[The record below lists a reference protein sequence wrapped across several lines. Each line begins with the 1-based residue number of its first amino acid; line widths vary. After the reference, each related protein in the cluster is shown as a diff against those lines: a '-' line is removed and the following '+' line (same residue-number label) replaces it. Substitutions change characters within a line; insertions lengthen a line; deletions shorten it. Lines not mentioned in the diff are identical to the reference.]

1 MPKHP
6 SKSVYIRAKD
16 QLAFAQAQ
24 VLGARLGLDASDVV
38 GQALRLW
45 IEGRRLADP
54 DGVNRELGLLETPIS
69 PFPPSRPKNGWQ
81 WERSE
86 PLRSSSSQKRRTR
99 EEEERQRAAEAAR
112 ALTRS
117 SSGGVT
123 QPWLHTGHPADPPK
137 TLAQYEEQQ
146 KELAEH
152 GGQEYVQDLLE
163 KSLAWRQ
170 RHLASLAEARAGD
183 FPYDTRWWEQSG
195 WYSKTEDVA
204 QQYEVHVVEDSTEW
218 DADYEPERDPKM
230 EDPGVG

>member
-38 GQALRLW
+38 GQALRQW
-45 IEGRRLADP
+45 VEGRRLADP
-54 DGVNRELGLLETPIS
+54 EGVNRELGTVEPPPR
-69 PFPPSRPKNGWQ
+69 PFPPSRPKDGWQ
-81 WERSE
+81 WERTE
-86 PLRSSSSQKRRTR
+86 PKQLQR
-99 EEEERQRAAEAAR
+99 EEEERERAAEAAR
-112 ALTRS
+112 VLTRS

-123 QPWLHTGHPADPPK
+123 QPWLHTGQPADPPK

-146 KELAEH
+146 KELAER

-170 RHLASLAEARAGD
+170 RHLASLAQAQAGD
-183 FPYDTRWWEQSG
+183 IPYDSEWWTKSG
-195 WYSKTEDVA
+195 WYPRVI
-204 QQYEVHVVEDSTEW
+204 EDSTEW
-218 DADYEPERDPKM
+218 DADYELERDPKM